1 MIAYKDRI
9 AAGIKASL
17 LLVSII
23 GCATA
28 VAQDTRHPQAM
39 GLPTV
44 QFERPSP
51 ESLQLTLDNGLVAY
65 IAEDHRAPLVTLK
78 AYIGVGTGHGAPGEA
93 AALAA
98 AFRRGP
104 QAMSAEE
111 FKATLNAMHA
121 EFSVSQDHEVTEI
134 FLDVTAD
141 KRAKAITLMGQIL
154 SAPTFEGPATGPQQ
168 RSSSASA
175 SIDYNYSLVN
185 AVAMFEDHLYAGHAF
200 TRDATAKQ
208 ALAAN
213 QGARALH
220 ARYVVGANVTV
231 AVAGDFKRSAAVK
244 DTRQAL
250 KPLSANPAPAAE
262 SFTALAPAKQR
273 EVMLSQADRIQGW
286 IVIGHELPIVPE
298 EDEAALA
305 VMDYILG
312 AYHLDSRL
320 YRSSR
325 ELRGLTNDNSSF
337 LKPGIRGPGSY
348 SFRTYGRPEVVRLL
362 VDITFRELNAIRD
375 TLPTAA
381 ELFVAK
387 GALVDGIYADGYA
400 TGVEATQAYAR
411 EWLEQGS
418 HERSESFPRRVSA
431 VTAEAVR
438 AAAQKYIHP
447 ERMIVAV
454 LGPLD
459 KIKAAPAIE
468 SEPQLSA
475 WSNSSL
481 R

>member
-1 MIAYKDRI
+1 MMALKHNITVGLKATVLL
-9 AAGIKASL
+9 AGIM
-17 LLVSII
+17 
-23 GCATA
+23 GTA
-28 VAQDTRHPQAM
+28 VAAAQDTTHPQAM
-39 GLPTV
+39 GLAET
-44 QFERPSP
+44 QFERPDP
-51 ESLQLTLDNGLVAY
+51 ESLQVTLDNGLVAY

-98 AFRRGP
+98 ALRRGP
-104 QAMSAEE
+104 QSLPADD
-111 FKATLNAMHA
+111 FQATLDSMNA
-121 EFSVSQDHEVTEI
+121 EFSVSQSHELTEV
-134 FLDVTAD
+134 FLDVPAND
-141 KRAKAITLMGQIL
+141 RAQALTLLGQLL
-154 SAPTFEGPATGPQQ
+154 SEPRFEGPQTGPQE
-168 RSSSASA
+168 RKSSA

-185 AVAMFEDHLYAGHAF
+185 AVAMFEDQLFAGHRF
-200 TRDATAKQ
+200 SPSATAEQ
-208 ALAAN
+208 SVAAS

-220 ARYVVGANVTV
+220 ARYVVGQNITA
-231 AVAGDFKRSAAVK
+231 AIAGDFKRSAAVK
-244 DTRQAL
+244 DTRRAL
-250 KPLSANPAPAAE
+250 KSLSAARPPAAQ
-262 SFTALAPAKQR
+262 SFAALQPATQR
-273 EVMLSQADRIQGW
+273 ELILSQAERIQGW
-286 IVIGHELPIVPE
+286 IVIGHELPLVPE

-348 SFRTYGRPEVVRLL
+348 SFRTYGRPEAVRLL
-362 VDITFRELNAIRD
+362 VDLTFKELNTMRE
-375 TLPTAA
+375 TLPTAT

-387 GALVDGIYADGYA
+387 GALVDGIYADHYA

-411 EWLEQGS
+411 EWLTEGS
-418 HERSESFPRRVSA
+418 HERSESFPSRVAA

-438 AAAQKYIHP
+438 EAAQKYIHP
-447 ERMIVAV
+447 QRMVVAV

-468 SEPQLSA
+468 SEPQLSVWGA
-475 WSNSSL
+475 PPS